1 MSYKHLQT
9 TVENFTPIK
18 NRAGRNWPTRL
29 VISFIEKTEKNKQN
43 STYMSLLFLSDFLSE
58 VLCDL
63 QNLLQNAS
71 RSAEVNCEQE
81 DEQPA
86 AEAVVALAPLV
97 ACGHVAE
104 PFALFALAVAPFAE
118 QAALLLSPEPVVTA
132 TAGTI
137 SPL

>member
-1 MSYKHLQT
+1 
-9 TVENFTPIK
+9 
-18 NRAGRNWPTRL
+18 
-29 VISFIEKTEKNKQN
+29 
-43 STYMSLLFLSDFLSE
+43 MSLLFLSDF
-58 VLCDL
+58 LCDL

-71 RSAEVNCEQE
+71 RSADVNCEQA

-97 ACGHVAE
+97 ACGQVAE
-104 PFALFALAVAPFAE
+104 PFALAVAPFAE